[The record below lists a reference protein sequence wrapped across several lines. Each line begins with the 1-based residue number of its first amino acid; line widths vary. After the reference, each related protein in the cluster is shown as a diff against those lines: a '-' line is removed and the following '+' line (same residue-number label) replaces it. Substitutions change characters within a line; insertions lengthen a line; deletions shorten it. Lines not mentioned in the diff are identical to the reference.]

1 MAAAPPDF
9 VDGLLAQWN
18 RERPELDVT
27 ALGLVGRLL
36 RAAQLAEADLS
47 AGLDTHGL
55 QRGWLD
61 VLAALRRAGEPYE
74 LNPGHLLHAT
84 MLSSGGMTKR
94 LDRLTEAGLVE
105 RLPDPTDRRGTR
117 VRLTPAGRALIDEAI
132 ETHIANEERLLES
145 LSQAERRALDAA
157 LRKLLAGLEKQRP

>member
-1 MAAAPPDF
+1 MAASRPDF

-18 RERPELDVT
+18 RERPELNVT

-36 RAAQLAEADLS
+36 RTAQLTESELS
-47 AGLDTHGL
+47 AGLTRHGL

-74 LNPGHLLHAT
+74 LNPGQLLNAT

-94 LDRLTEAGLVE
+94 LDRLAEAGLLE
-105 RLPDPTDRRGTR
+105 RLPDPSDRRGTR
-117 VRLTPAGRALIDEAI
+117 VRLTPAGKSLIDEAI
-132 ETHIANEERLLES
+132 ETHIASEERLLES
-145 LSQAERRALDAA
+145 LTASERHALDSA
-157 LRKLLAGLEKQRP
+157 LRKLLAGLETNG